1 MVMKQQGTVKFY
13 NDNKGYGFII
23 PSDSGDDVFFGRH
36 SLATDVKIGLND
48 VVMYEMGTDRKTGKL
63 QARNLELVD
72 GPA

>member
-1 MVMKQQGTVKFY
+1 MKQQGTVKFY

-23 PSDSGDDVFFGRH
+23 PSDGGDDVFFGRH

-48 VVMYEMGTDRKTGKL
+48 VVMYDMGTDRKTGKL